1 VVLFGHAGDGNLHPN
16 VLFSSLDADE
26 RRRGEA
32 AADAII
38 AAATE
43 LGGVISGE
51 HGVGIMKRKFMPLNV
66 DPATM
71 ALMHAFKRAVD
82 PKGLLNPGKLLA

>member
-1 VVLFGHAGDGNLHPN
+1 M
-16 VLFSSLDADE
+16 
-26 RRRGEA
+26 
-32 AADAII
+32 
-38 AAATE
+38 
-43 LGGVISGE
+43 
-51 HGVGIMKRKFMPLNV
+51 GIMKRKFMPLNV